1 MIRLLSTLLAFLIL
15 SSCVSHKPRYP
26 HNLKYPVFEC
36 EKKPRNSRA
45 NKMKKYAPVKSHRPN
60 IK

>member
-1 MIRLLSTLLAFLIL
+1 MLIRMLTILVFLIL
-15 SSCVSHKPRYP
+15 SSCVSYHSRYP
-26 HNLKYPVFEC
+26 HNLKYQAFEC